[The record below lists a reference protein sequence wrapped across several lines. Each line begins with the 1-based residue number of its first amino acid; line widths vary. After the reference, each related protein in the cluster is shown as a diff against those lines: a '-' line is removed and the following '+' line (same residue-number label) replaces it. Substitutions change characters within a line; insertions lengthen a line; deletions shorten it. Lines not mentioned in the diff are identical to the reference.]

1 MDFDLSRTIQL
12 ITIYAI
18 PVILAITLH
27 EAAHAFAAKR
37 WGDSTAFMLGRMTA
51 NPIKHIDP
59 VGTILVPAVLLL
71 LSKGMSGVPIF
82 GWAKPVPVNMQNLRS
97 PRRDMGYVAAAGPLS
112 NFVMAIGWAIFALIV
127 QSLELDTFFSN
138 MAFAG
143 VVVNIALA
151 VLNLLPFPPLDGGRI
166 VVALLPAKLAYPFA
180 RLEPY
185 GMMILIGLMVSGIL
199 GRVMGPLVDVGVE
212 LIVSIFG
219 IAS

>member
-1 MDFDLSRTIQL
+1 MDFDIARTIQL

-59 VGTILVPAVLLL
+59 VGTILVPAILLL

-82 GWAKPVPVNMQNLRS
+82 GWAKPVPVNMQNLHS
-97 PRRDMGYVAAAGPLS
+97 PRRDMGFVAAAGPLS
-112 NFVMAIGWAIFALIV
+112 NLVMAIGWALIALIV
-127 QSLELDTFFSN
+127 QKFELDTFFSN

-166 VVALLPAKLAYPFA
+166 VVALLPAKLAYSFA
-180 RLEPY
+180 RIEPY
-185 GMMILIGLMVSGIL
+185 GMMILIGLMATGIL
-199 GRVMGPLVDVGVE
+199 GRVMGPLVDFGVE

>member
-1 MDFDLSRTIQL
+1 MDMNTIQL
-12 ITIYAI
+12 IAVYAL

-37 WGDSTAFMLGRMTA
+37 WGDSTAYLLGRMTA

-71 LSKGMSGVPIF
+71 LSKGMSGVPVF
-82 GWAKPVPVNMQNLRS
+82 GWAKPVPVNMQNLHS
-97 PRRDMGYVAAAGPLS
+97 PRKDMGYVAAAGPLS
-112 NFVMAIGWAIFALIV
+112 NIAMAMMWALVALLV
-127 QSLELDTFFSN
+127 QTIEMESVFFYR

-143 VVVNIALA
+143 VVVNVALA

-166 VVALLPAKLAYPFA
+166 VVALLPAKLAYPFS

-185 GMMILIGLMVSGIL
+185 GMVILIGLMISGVL
-199 GRVMGPLVDVGVE
+199 GNIMGPAIDFGVT
-212 LIVSIFG
+212 LIVSMFG

>member
-1 MDFDLSRTIQL
+1 MDFDIARTIQL

-59 VGTILVPAVLLL
+59 VGTILVPAILLL

-97 PRRDMGYVAAAGPLS
+97 PRKDMGYVAAAGPLS
-112 NFVMAIGWAIFALIV
+112 NVVMTIGWAIIAVVV
-127 QSLELDTFFSN
+127 QQFELDTFFSN

-143 VVVNIALA
+143 IVVNIALA

-166 VVALLPAKLAYPFA
+166 VVALLPAKLAYSFS

-185 GMMILIGLMVSGIL
+185 GMMILIGLMATGIL
-199 GRVMGPLVDVGVE
+199 GRVMGPLVDLGVE

>member
-1 MDFDLSRTIQL
+1 MDMNTIQL
-12 ITIYAI
+12 IAVYAL

-37 WGDSTAFMLGRMTA
+37 WGDSTAYLMGRMTA

-59 VGTILVPAVLLL
+59 IGTILVPAVLLL
-71 LSKGMSGVPIF
+71 LSKGMSGVPVF
-82 GWAKPVPVNMQNLRS
+82 GWAKPVPVNMQNLNS
-97 PRRDMGYVAAAGPLS
+97 PRRDMGFVAAAGPLS
-112 NFVMAIGWAIFALIV
+112 NIVMAIVWALIALAV
-127 QSLELDTFFSN
+127 QTIEMESVFFYR

-143 VVVNIALA
+143 IVVNIALA

-185 GMMILIGLMVSGIL
+185 GMVILIGLMVSGVL
-199 GRVMGPLVDVGVE
+199 GNFMGPAIDFGVT

>member
-1 MDFDLSRTIQL
+1 MDMNTIQL
-12 ITIYAI
+12 IAVYAL

-37 WGDSTAFMLGRMTA
+37 WGDSTAYLMGRMTA

-59 VGTILVPAVLLL
+59 IGTILVPAVLLL
-71 LSKGMSGVPIF
+71 LSKGMSGVPVF
-82 GWAKPVPVNMQNLRS
+82 GWAKPVPVNMQNLNS
-97 PRRDMGYVAAAGPLS
+97 PRRDMGFVAAAGPLS
-112 NFVMAIGWAIFALIV
+112 NIVMAIVWALIALAV
-127 QSLELDTFFSN
+127 QTIEMESVFFYR

-143 VVVNIALA
+143 IVVNIALA

-185 GMMILIGLMVSGIL
+185 GMVILIGLMVSGVL
-199 GRVMGPLVDVGVE
+199 GNFMGPAIDFGVTS
-212 LIVSIFG
+212 IVSIFG

>member
-1 MDFDLSRTIQL
+1 MNTIQL
-12 ITIYAI
+12 IAVYAL

-37 WGDSTAFMLGRMTA
+37 WGDSTAYLMGRMTA

-59 VGTILVPAVLLL
+59 IGTILVPAVLLL
-71 LSKGMSGVPIF
+71 LSKGMSGVPVF
-82 GWAKPVPVNMQNLRS
+82 GWAKPVPVNMQNLNS
-97 PRRDMGYVAAAGPLS
+97 PRRDMGFVAAAGPLS
-112 NFVMAIGWAIFALIV
+112 NIVMAIVWALIALAV
-127 QSLELDTFFSN
+127 QTIEMESVFFYR

-143 VVVNIALA
+143 IVVNIALA

-185 GMMILIGLMVSGIL
+185 GMVILIGLMVSGVL
-199 GRVMGPLVDVGVE
+199 GNFMGPAIDFGVT

>member
-1 MDFDLSRTIQL
+1 MDMNTIQL
-12 ITIYAI
+12 IAVYAL

-37 WGDSTAFMLGRMTA
+37 WGDSTAYMLGRMTA

-59 VGTILVPAVLLL
+59 IGTILVPAVLLL
-71 LSKGMSGVPIF
+71 LSKGMSGVPVF
-82 GWAKPVPVNMQNLRS
+82 GWAKPVPVNMENLNS
-97 PRRDMGYVAAAGPLS
+97 PRRDMGFVAAAGPLS
-112 NFVMAIGWAIFALIV
+112 NIVMAIVWALIAVLV
-127 QSLELDTFFSN
+127 QTIEMESVFFYR

-143 VVVNIALA
+143 VVVNVALA

-185 GMMILIGLMVSGIL
+185 GMMILIGLMISGVL
-199 GRVMGPLVDVGVE
+199 GNIMGPAIDFGVT

>member
-1 MDFDLSRTIQL
+1 MDINHIVQMV
-12 ITIYAI
+12 TIYAL

-37 WGDSTAFMLGRMTA
+37 WGDDTAYLLGRMTA

-71 LSKGMSGVPIF
+71 LSKGMSGVPVF
-82 GWAKPVPVNMQNLRS
+82 GWAKPVPVNMQNLNS
-97 PRRDMGYVAAAGPLS
+97 PRKDMGYVAAAGPIS
-112 NFVMAIGWAIFALIV
+112 NVAMALCWA
-127 QSLELDTFFSN
+127 SLAAIMQNFEMESTFFLR

-151 VLNLLPFPPLDGGRI
+151 VLNLIPFPPLDGGRI
-166 VVALLPAKLAYPFA
+166 LVALLPAKLAYPVA

-185 GMMILIGLMVSGIL
+185 GMFILIGLMATGLL
-199 GRVMGPLVDVGVE
+199 GTVMGPLVDFGVTV
-212 LIVSIFG
+212 IVSIFG